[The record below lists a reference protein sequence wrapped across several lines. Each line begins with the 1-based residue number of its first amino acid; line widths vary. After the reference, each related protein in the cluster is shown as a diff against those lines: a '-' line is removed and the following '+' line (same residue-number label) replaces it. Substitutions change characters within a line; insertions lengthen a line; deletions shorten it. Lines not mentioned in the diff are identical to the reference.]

1 MFVREWKEVQEVS
14 RENWLGTPASPR
26 TSCEL
31 ETNVRFREGR
41 GDIRDLDVLKALPDD
56 VDVVVRLA
64 ALAGVRH
71 SIERCGGSCG
81 CLRNR
86 GREGRCPSGLLRP
99 GRPPAP
105 RTEAQT

>member
-1 MFVREWKEVQEVS
+1 MSVREWKEVQEVS
-14 RENWLGTPASPR
+14 RENWLGIPPSPP

-31 ETNVRFREGR
+31 ETNVRFQEVR
-41 GDIRDLDVLKALPDD
+41 GDIRDLDVLKDLPDD
-56 VDVVVRLA
+56 VDVVVHLA
-64 ALAGVRH
+64 ALAGVRP

-86 GREGRCPSGLLRP
+86 GREGWFLSGLLRP